1 MWTKIVPIPNQS
13 PTTQLHPRRPSS
25 PLSASAVI
33 VRRPPSPSAAHRYY
47 PCHPPPSK
55 SSAAGPPSLFDATVC
70 HVHVL
75 YPQGWR
81 YRQNI
86 CLGPLAPPFHF
97 LTQNASIQFQG
108 NPFSSDQSHANVLV
122 VSRVAAVQG
131 LFSPRYFRSL
141 ERKFTLGSFA
151 PKNESSGELS
161 LPGVKVPGNFC
172 SREWMFP
179 GTFVP
184 RSDILGSEL
193 YV

>member
-1 MWTKIVPIPNQS
+1 MHVDKKLYQSATSPPELSSIPAAHLRLCRHRTSSTVTVCSPPLLSLS
-13 PTTQLHPRRPSS
+13 PTAVQVIRRRPTI
-25 PLSASAVI
+25 V
-33 VRRPPSPSAAHRYY
+33 VRRHRLS
-47 PCHPPPSK
+47 CSCIVSTGLK
-55 SSAAGPPSLFDATVC
+55 ISS
-70 HVHVL
+70 
-75 YPQGWR
+75 
-81 YRQNI
+81 NI

-131 LFSPRYFRSL
+131 LFSPLYFRSL

-184 RSDILGSEL
+184 QSDILGSEL